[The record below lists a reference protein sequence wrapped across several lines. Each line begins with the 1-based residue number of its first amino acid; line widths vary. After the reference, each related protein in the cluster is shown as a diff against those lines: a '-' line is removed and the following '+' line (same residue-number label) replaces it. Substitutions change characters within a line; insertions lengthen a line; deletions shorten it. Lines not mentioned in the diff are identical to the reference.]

1 MDQKNTFQNIK
12 KVIPGWDKK
21 TKVMSK
27 ETVGERIDLLLNA
40 TDNYAEI
47 RLKTSDQ
54 FMEMMKFMFSKE
66 YKLIEDKER
75 EFQRMIL
82 IIKNIDK

>member
-1 MDQKNTFQNIK
+1 
-12 KVIPGWDKK
+12 
-21 TKVMSK
+21 MSK

-47 RLKTSDQ
+47 RLKTSNQ